1 MAVYEMEE
9 VAAGTQKAMKLALA
23 FGAAASQAPGTMARV
38 MLPAPS
44 RDTAGGAYVD
54 REVAVPKGLYEGR
67 AQVCAENTQLSGAPA
82 TPQATQRVGS
92 PSDDAALLLDA
103 DHTASWYRGHELMP
117 ASEDVPN
124 GHGFWYCEL
133 VLGGQ

>member
-9 VAAGTQKAMKLALA
+9 VAAGTQKAMKLAVE
-23 FGAAASQAPGTMARV
+23 FGAAASQAPGTMAMV

-67 AQVCAENTQLSGAPA
+67 AQVCAEYTQLLLV
-82 TPQATQRVGS
+82 QATQRDGS
-92 PSDDAALLLDA
+92 PSDDAALLFDA
-103 DHTASWYRGHELMP
+103 DHTASWNRGQELMP

-133 VLGGQ
+133 VPGGQ

>member
-9 VAAGTQKAMKLALA
+9 VAAGTQKAMKLAVA
-23 FGAAASQAPGTMARV
+23 FGDAASQAPGTMDMV

-44 RDTAGGAYVD
+44 RATAGAAYVD
-54 REVAVPKGLYEGR
+54 REVAAPKGLYEGR
-67 AQVCAENTQLSGAPA
+67 AQVCAEYTQLLPV
-82 TPQATQRVGS
+82 PEQATQRAVS
-92 PSDDAALLLDA
+92 PNDDTALLFDA
-103 DHTASWYRGHELMP
+103 DHTASWNRGQELMP